1 MSFIE
6 PGLFDMIMRLRG
18 RGISDTRVL
27 RAMEQIPRSA
37 FIDTEYRMQSYD
49 EEELPIVTETST
61 LSGQCLHTPMTTAIM
76 CQALDISQS
85 HKVLHIGT
93 GSGYM
98 AALLAKLCTRVY
110 SVERDKLI
118 VEHAEEN
125 LRPLVNNVVLRHG
138 DGRFGWR
145 GQAPFDRIIMSVSVR
160 VMPEALLDQLKSGGR
175 MVAVV
180 DDTLSYAV
188 KKGSRVKETG
198 VIKLD
203 VPTLIPGKA

>member
-18 RGISDTRVL
+18 RGISDTSVL

-37 FIDTEYRMQSYD
+37 FIDTQYRMQSYD
-49 EEELPIVTETST
+49 EEELPIVADGRPS
-61 LSGQCLHTPMTTAIM
+61 QQYLHTPMTTAIL
-76 CQALDISQS
+76 CQALDVSQT

-125 LRPLVNNVVLRHG
+125 LRPLVNNVVVRHG
-138 DGRFGWR
+138 DGRLGWR

-160 VMPEALLDQLKSGGR
+160 VMPEALLSQLKPGGR

-180 DDTLSYAV
+180 DDMLSYAV
-188 KKGSRVKETG
+188 KKGSRVKETE

-203 VPTLIPGKA
+203 LPTLIPGKV